1 MEVDRRLFLA
11 TLGVGA
17 LELMSPEDKAEALE
31 HYMEE
36 KLDAEIAARDGAEPA
51 RPLPWQSFSRK
62 TRGHRAAPVV
72 YLCRGPVSL
81 LRCLTNRLW

>member
-1 MEVDRRLFLA
+1 MEVDRRVFLA

-36 KLDAEIAARDGAEPA
+36 KLDVEIAARDG
-51 RPLPWQSFSRK
+51 
-62 TRGHRAAPVV
+62 T
-72 YLCRGPVSL
+72 
-81 LRCLTNRLW
+81 